1 MIEVGLV
8 IAVILAIVVSV
19 VIIRRGPDRSGKPVE
34 NTALPDIQLGL
45 KLQEDLRTMASQGHT
60 EHAIKQL
67 RKHAKVTPHE
77 ATLVVQALMVGK
89 VFPDPAT
96 PTTPTMATE
105 TSPSAVVDHD
115 LLNRLHALVAQ
126 DPHKRT
132 AAVQL
137 LRDHTG
143 MSNRDA
149 RRFID
154 AL

>member
-1 MIEVGLV
+1 MIEVGLIVV
-8 IAVILAIVVSV
+8 IILAIAVSV
-19 VIIRRGPDRSGKPVE
+19 VIIRRGPDRSGVPVE
-34 NTALPDIQLGL
+34 NTSLPDVELGL
-45 KLQEDLRTMASQGHT
+45 KLQEDLRVMAAQGHT
-60 EHAIKQL
+60 EQAIKLL
-67 RKHAKVTPHE
+67 RKHTKISPHE

-96 PTTPTMATE
+96 PTNPVNTG
-105 TSPSAVVDHD
+105 PSALINDD

-143 MSNRDA
+143 MNARDA